1 VVVREFHFP
10 SGQTNVYKI
19 SIWCFSC
26 NATLLSQRIRGN
38 TSSLGVSLA
47 CASYPTCLD
56 VMHDFINSFI
66 WCDFHHIFIIQLAC
80 KKIFFFYYYFPFS
93 FLHYNCMYFFKFF
106 MVKLADCKLVFPW
119 IHTQVCLQ
127 NMTTTLVSRPNTS
140 FKTIWYFPCGILVL
154 SI

>member
-1 VVVREFHFP
+1 
-10 SGQTNVYKI
+10 
-19 SIWCFSC
+19 
-26 NATLLSQRIRGN
+26 
-38 TSSLGVSLA
+38 
-47 CASYPTCLD
+47 
-56 VMHDFINSFI
+56 MHDFINSFI

-140 FKTIWYFPCGILVL
+140 FKTIWYFPCGFRHFSVVLASNKHICCYPSLLIMLSRKSCFCRQILAVVRITSFYL
-154 SI
+154 ILIKEGNNVI